1 MPEGRV
7 LVKMRREQEK
17 KMKQTG
23 GFSSSLRIKEQLS
36 LENMSSAPAVC
47 IQDILLSALCRFPS
61 PGPST
66 PTLSSGKGANSWQW
80 VLTR

>member
-36 LENMSSAPAVC
+36 LENMSSAPTVC
-47 IQDILLSALCRFPS
+47 I
-61 PGPST
+61 
-66 PTLSSGKGANSWQW
+66 
-80 VLTR
+80 